1 MNTINKVLYLNSVD
15 RMMDK
20 LRAACLGQDTHLLDA
35 LPTHLRTES
44 KEHCAAYLSRQI
56 LFALVIACD
65 DDRPSEQYERSREW
79 LYETILFLLREC
91 NQEDQTF
98 YELGEIM
105 KLSQGVRVLLLS
117 EKPHAATDYT
127 ALSKDETMPWP
138 LKELDLAILLLLET
152 LKLDKKMKQQY
163 QKAESL
169 LSEVQSNP

>member
-1 MNTINKVLYLNSVD
+1 MNTMDKVLYLNRVD

-35 LPTHLRTES
+35 LPAHLKTASAEC
-44 KEHCAAYLSRQI
+44 CAAYLSHQI

-65 DDRPSEQYERSREW
+65 DDRASEQYERSREW
-79 LYETILFLLREC
+79 LYEAVLFLLREC

-105 KLSQGVRVLLLS
+105 RLSRGVRALLLS

-127 ALSKDETMPWP
+127 ALCKEETMPWP
-138 LKELDLAILLLLET
+138 LKELDLAILVLMET
-152 LKLDKKMKQQY
+152 LKLNEPMKEKY
-163 QKAESL
+163 IAVDAF
-169 LSEVQSNP
+169 LSGTT